1 MQSQGL
7 IHLAGILL
15 LSLATAVAAED
26 KFKDVEI
33 KTTEVGD
40 GIYILTGQGGN
51 MGVSAGTD
59 GVFLIDD
66 QFAPLTEKIKT
77 AIAALADQPVRF
89 LLNTHWHPDHTGGN
103 ENLGKTGTVI
113 VAHNNVRKR
122 LAVDNFIDMFS
133 MEAPAM
139 DMAGLPVI
147 TFDSSL
153 TFHLNGG
160 EIIVSHVSNAH
171 TDGDSIVWFREV
183 NVIHTGDIYFAGM
196 YPFIDTNT
204 GGSVAGTI
212 NALERVL
219 TLSNDQTVIIPGHG
233 PVSDKRSLLAYTD
246 MLKTISSTIG
256 KMIAGQS
263 TLEQIQA
270 AEPTR
275 DFDGKYGDG
284 FIKNTAFVEM
294 LYKDMVQD

>member
-1 MQSQGL
+1 MQIQGL
-7 IHLAGILL
+7 IQLAGILL

-26 KFKDVEI
+26 QFKDVEI
-33 KTTEVGD
+33 KTTEVSD
-40 GIYILTGQGGN
+40 GIYMLTGKGGN
-51 MGVSAGTD
+51 IGVSTGTD

-66 QFAPLTEKIKT
+66 QFAPLSEKIKS
-77 AIAALADQPVRF
+77 AIAVLSDQPVRF

-103 ENLGKTGTVI
+103 EIMGKAGTVI

-122 LAVDNFIDMFS
+122 LAVDNFIEMFG

-139 DMAGLPVI
+139 DITGLPII

-153 TFHLNGG
+153 TFHLNGD

-171 TDGDSIVWFREV
+171 TDGDSIVWFRKA

-196 YPFIDTNT
+196 YPFIDTHS
-204 GGSVAGTI
+204 GGSIAGTI
-212 NALERVL
+212 NALEQVL
-219 TLSNDQTVIIPGHG
+219 AMSDDRTVIIPGHG
-233 PVSDKRSLLAYTD
+233 PVSNKSSLFAYTD
-246 MLKTISSTIG
+246 MLKTISSNIG
-256 KMIAGQS
+256 KMLSGQS

-294 LYKDMVQD
+294 LYKDMAAD